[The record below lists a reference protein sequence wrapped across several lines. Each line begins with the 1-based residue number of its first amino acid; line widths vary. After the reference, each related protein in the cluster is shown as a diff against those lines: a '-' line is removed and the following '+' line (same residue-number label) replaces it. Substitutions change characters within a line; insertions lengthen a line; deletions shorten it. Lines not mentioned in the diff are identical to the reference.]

1 MEQECVLQMPAHSD
15 IVMAKSAK
23 HSGVIIISD
32 RLKEMGLSQSGK
44 KEQTV

>member
-1 MEQECVLQMPAHSD
+1 MPANSD

-23 HSGVIIISD
+23 YSGVIIISD
-32 RLKEMGLSQSGK
+32 RLKEMGVSQSGK